1 MTLLYPYLQ
10 LLQQF
15 VLFWV
20 ISNNLSRQE
29 YDELLAATD
38 KSLEKELVIQEILEK
53 IILKQ
58 EENPDNFKFNP
69 ELGITAKLKG
79 GFTINLK

>member
-1 MTLLYPYLQ
+1 M
-10 LLQQF
+10 QQF

-20 ISNNLSRQE
+20 ISNNLSREE

-38 KSLEKELVIQEILEK
+38 KSIEKELLIQEILEK

-58 EENPDNFKFNP
+58 EEGENLKFNP
-69 ELGITAKLKG
+69 NLNITEKLLNK
-79 GFTINLK
+79 NSDNQPK